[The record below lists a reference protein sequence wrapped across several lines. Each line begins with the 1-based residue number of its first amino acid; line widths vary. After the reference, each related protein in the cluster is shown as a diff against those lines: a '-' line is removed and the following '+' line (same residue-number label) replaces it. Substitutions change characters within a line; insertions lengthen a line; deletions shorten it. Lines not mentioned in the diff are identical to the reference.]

1 MAGIFNKFIDGEHKR
16 GDDVRQQNVTAVV
29 AIANVVKTSLG
40 PEGLDKM
47 LVDDVGDITIT
58 NDGATILRQ
67 LDIEHPAARILVD
80 LADLQDQ
87 EVGDGTTSV
96 VIIAAELLKRA
107 IELMKQ
113 KIHATTIISGY
124 RLASKEACKYINEQ
138 LAVPVDT
145 LGKDVLVTAAKTSMS
160 SKVIGSD
167 AEFFAQMCVDAI
179 NRVKI
184 LTKKGKARYPL
195 NSINILKS
203 HGKSMRESNF
213 VPGIALNWTV
223 TSEAIK

>member
-29 AIANVVKTSLG
+29 AIANIVKTSLG

-67 LDIEHPAARILVD
+67 LDIEHPAAKILVD

-96 VIIAAELLKRA
+96 VIIAAELLK
-107 IELMKQ
+107 
-113 KIHATTIISGY
+113 
-124 RLASKEACKYINEQ
+124 
-138 LAVPVDT
+138 
-145 LGKDVLVTAAKTSMS
+145 VL
-160 SKVIGSD
+160 
-167 AEFFAQMCVDAI
+167 FF
-179 NRVKI
+179 
-184 LTKKGKARYPL
+184 
-195 NSINILKS
+195 
-203 HGKSMRESNF
+203 
-213 VPGIALNWTV
+213 
-223 TSEAIK
+223 